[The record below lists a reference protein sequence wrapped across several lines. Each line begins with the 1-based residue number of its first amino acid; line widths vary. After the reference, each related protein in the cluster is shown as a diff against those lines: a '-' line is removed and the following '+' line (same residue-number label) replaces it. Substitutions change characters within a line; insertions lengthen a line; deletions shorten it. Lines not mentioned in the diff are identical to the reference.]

1 VIAQLALLPDARTV
15 RRLDLIAMVFLLVY
29 VVLGIVAG
37 VELRNLTQLSTSLF
51 TAGAALDQAARN
63 AGELAQ
69 LPLVGQAAG
78 RLSRSIHDTAT
89 SVRASAA
96 TSSASIQAI
105 AVVLG
110 LAIALI
116 PVLPSALI
124 SLPLR
129 LARGRQ
135 LRALRRLLRRRVD
148 PEPIVIEQLAR
159 PGRGPAAAG
168 RPAPGQ
174 RQSLARPGRGPAP
187 SAGGGGAAPAGHRR
201 TGELV
206 RRRMND
212 TCATGCSH
220 A

>member
-148 PEPIVIEQLAR
+148 PEPIVIEQLAHQAVAR
-159 PGRGPAAAG
+159 LPLGDLRQVSGSPWRDLAEDRHHRLAAAELRRLG
-168 RPAPGQ
+168 I
-174 RQSLARPGRGPAP
+174 
-187 SAGGGGAAPAGHRR
+187 AAPESWFG
-201 TGELV
+201 GE
-206 RRRMND
+206 
-212 TCATGCSH
+212 
-220 A
+220 